1 YCLLGALV
9 AAVLGAQP
17 TSTDLFETK
26 IRPILVTKC
35 YMCHSSTLK
44 TPMGGLMLD
53 TKAGLLKG
61 GASGPVVVPGKPT
74 ESRMLQAIRYTDQD
88 LQMPTKGKLSDT
100 VISDFERWIAAGAPD
115 PRVDAAAGTA
125 SPQPLKGM
133 SIEDGRKWWSFQ
145 PVKELSAPK
154 VN

>member
-1 YCLLGALV
+1 MLHGGNRLMFRCRATRPSRGGPNKSWRTLAARYCLLGALV

-61 GASGPVVVPGKPT
+61 GASGPVVVPGKPA
-74 ESRMLQAIRYTDQD
+74 ESRMLQALRYTDTH
-88 LQMPTKGKLSDT
+88 LQMPPKGKLSD
-100 VISDFERWIAAGAPD
+100 
-115 PRVDAAAGTA
+115 
-125 SPQPLKGM
+125 
-133 SIEDGRKWWSFQ
+133 
-145 PVKELSAPK
+145 
-154 VN
+154 